1 MTQTHDASTS
11 ATVVDVTDEARNV
24 VRDALRQEANADEL
38 ALWIDVTGV
47 VGGKYTYDLYF
58 QAVGD
63 APDGAATYVL
73 DDIHVVIPNQ
83 AVERLQGARLEWSTD
98 DGGGLV
104 MVNPNAP
111 SAAEVAP
118 GVPEAVLAAGLDGEM
133 AKNVIA
139 VLEAD
144 VNPSIAGHG
153 GRADL
158 VALDESEG
166 IAYLALSG
174 GCQGCAMSRM
184 TLSQGIEVT
193 LKDQVPGLVE
203 VVDVTD
209 HAVGQNPFYAN

>member
-24 VRDALRQEANADEL
+24 VRDALRQEANAEEL

-63 APDGAATYVL
+63 APDDASTYLL
-73 DDIHVVIPNQ
+73 DDIHVVIPGK

-111 SAAEVAP
+111 SPAEVAP
-118 GVPEAVLAAGLDGEM
+118 GVPEAVLAAGLEGEM
-133 AKNVIA
+133 AKKVVE

-158 VALDESEG
+158 VALDEGEG

-184 TLSQGIEVT
+184 TLSQGIEVA